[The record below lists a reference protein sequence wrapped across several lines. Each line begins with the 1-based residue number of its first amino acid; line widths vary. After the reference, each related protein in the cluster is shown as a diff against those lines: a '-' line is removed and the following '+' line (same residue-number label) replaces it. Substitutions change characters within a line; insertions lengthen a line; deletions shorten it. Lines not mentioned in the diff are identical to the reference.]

1 MNQVLRGDLLNRIKM
16 TLKRELLGVFRQVRH
31 GKNDTHPPPVV

>member
-16 TLKRELLGVFRQVRH
+16 TFKRELLGVFGQIRH
-31 GKNDTHPPPVV
+31 GQKDTDPPPVV